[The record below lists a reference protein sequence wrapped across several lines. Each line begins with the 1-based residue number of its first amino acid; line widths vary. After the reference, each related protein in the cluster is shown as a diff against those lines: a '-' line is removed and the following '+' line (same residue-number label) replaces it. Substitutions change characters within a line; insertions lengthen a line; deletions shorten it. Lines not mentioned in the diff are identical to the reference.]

1 MRLGALKESEKAKKL
16 QSSLSATIKS
26 SSPPTITPLGRTM
39 AQFPIAPRYAKM
51 LALGQQHGCLP
62 YVIVIVA
69 ALSVREIFAE
79 SDVMSVEE
87 VEGSDEEEVVAA
99 RKRQGRIASRRR
111 AWAGQVCMFE
121 SE

>member
-1 MRLGALKESEKAKKL
+1 MRLGALKTSEKDKRL
-16 QSSLSATIKS
+16 QSLLSATIKS

-51 LALGQQHGCLP
+51 LALGRQHGCLP

-79 SDVMSVEE
+79 SADVMSVEE
-87 VEGSDEEEVVAA
+87 MGGSDEEEVIAA
-99 RKRQGRIASRRR
+99 RKRQGRIANRRR
-111 AWAGQVCMFE
+111 AWAGQVCMHV
-121 SE
+121 